1 MSDTQ
6 AKVTPATRLSQYLQV
21 REKIREIEARH
32 KEELARP
39 KAALLA
45 LEGELL
51 KALKESGTD
60 QLKVRGVG
68 TAFTVTKQGASIGDK
83 DAFRRHVI
91 GAQAWDLL
99 DWKANVTACA
109 AFLND
114 PANAGYA
121 PPGINFTTRV
131 GLNVRTD
138 SEGAASLAGAE

>member
-1 MSDTQ
+1 MPAPSTQ
-6 AKVTPATRLSQYLQV
+6 VTPATRLSQYLQV
-21 REKIREIEARH
+21 RAKIAEIEARH
-32 KEELARP
+32 KEELARY
-39 KAALLA
+39 KTALGA

-60 QLKVRGVG
+60 QIKVRGVG
-68 TAFTVTKQGASIGDK
+68 TAFTVTKQSASIGDK

-99 DWKANVTACA
+99 DWKANVNACA

-121 PPGINFTTRV
+121 PPGVNFTTRV
-131 GLNVRTD
+131 GLNVRVD
-138 SEGAASLAGAE
+138 SDGAASLASAE